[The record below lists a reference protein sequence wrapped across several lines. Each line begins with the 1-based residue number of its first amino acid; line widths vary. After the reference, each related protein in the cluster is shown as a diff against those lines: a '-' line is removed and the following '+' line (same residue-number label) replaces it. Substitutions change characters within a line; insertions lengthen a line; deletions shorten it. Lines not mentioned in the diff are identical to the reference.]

1 MTSTHS
7 SPTLKTYWS
16 AWLVLLLLTVAMVFS
31 GMSAVLVGGIL
42 AKASII
48 TLLYMHLW
56 HEHRRLFWTVVL
68 GIFLTSAVLV
78 GLLIPDARAM

>member
-1 MTSTHS
+1 MTTTHS
-7 SPTLKTYWS
+7 SPTYRTYWG
-16 AWLVLLLLTVAMVFS
+16 AWLVLLILTVAMVFS
-31 GMSAVLVGGIL
+31 GASTVLVGGML

-56 HEHRRLFWTVVL
+56 HEHRRLFWTVLL

-78 GLLIPDARAM
+78 GLLIPDGRAM